1 MSTRLTPPCQV
12 NFPGVNIFLEGGQ
25 KPCFRVRYCAGRTG
39 KHRRM
44 TFILSDP
51 CLTEDARGST
61 HPENLAN
68 KPACCE
74 PFVSLVLPGYGTYLD
89 VVTLATVMDE
99 FVKAQFVDLVSL
111 FVPPQ
116 RTVRLHV
123 GKINL

>member
-1 MSTRLTPPCQV
+1 ML
-12 NFPGVNIFLEGGQ
+12 
-25 KPCFRVRYCAGRTG
+25 AGRL
-39 KHRRM
+39 
-44 TFILSDP
+44 ILSP
-51 CLTEDARGST
+51 GKQARV
-61 HPENLAN
+61 LRAF
-68 KPACCE
+68 C
-74 PFVSLVLPGYGTYLD
+74 FVSVARLRHVFG